1 MAHIQHQIKLK
12 HILGH
17 KMPKRITTQELH
29 NEVEQVKRD
38 INVIKDNHLA
48 HLERSMANLE
58 GDVKDNRKYFDI
70 RLNNLD
76 NKIWALVLL
85 ALSTLG
91 ATIASIVM

>member
-1 MAHIQHQIKLK
+1 MQTKIKRHTRNVMA
-12 HILGH
+12 
-17 KMPKRITTQELH
+17 KRITTQELH
-29 NEVEQVKRD
+29 TEVEQIKQE
-38 INVIKDNHLA
+38 INVIKNNHLA

-58 GDVKDNRKYFDI
+58 VDVKDNRRYFDN

>member
-1 MAHIQHQIKLK
+1 MQTKIKRHARNVMA
-12 HILGH
+12 
-17 KMPKRITTQELH
+17 KRITTQELH
-29 NEVEQVKRD
+29 TEVEQIKQE
-38 INVIKDNHLA
+38 INVIKNNHLA

-58 GDVKDNRKYFDI
+58 VDVKDNRRYFDN

>member
-1 MAHIQHQIKLK
+1 MS
-12 HILGH
+12 
-17 KMPKRITTQELH
+17 KRITTQELH
-29 NEVEQVKRD
+29 TEVEQIKQE
-38 INVIKDNHLA
+38 INVIKNNHLA

-58 GDVKDNRKYFDI
+58 VDVKDNRRYFDN

>member
-1 MAHIQHQIKLK
+1 
-12 HILGH
+12 
-17 KMPKRITTQELH
+17 MPRITTQELH
-29 NEVEQVKRD
+29 SEVEQVKRD

-58 GDVKDNRKYFDI
+58 VDVKDNRKYFDI

-85 ALSTLG
+85 TISTLG

>member
-1 MAHIQHQIKLK
+1 MAHIQPQNKLK
-12 HILGH
+12 HIQEH
-17 KMPKRITTQELH
+17 KMPRITTQELH
-29 NEVEQVKRD
+29 SEVEQVKRD

-58 GDVKDNRKYFDI
+58 VDVKDNRKYFDI

-85 ALSTLG
+85 TISTLG

>member
-1 MAHIQHQIKLK
+1 MA
-12 HILGH
+12 
-17 KMPKRITTQELH
+17 KRITTQELH
-29 NEVEQVKRD
+29 TEVEQIKQE
-38 INVIKDNHLA
+38 INVIKNNHLA

-58 GDVKDNRKYFDI
+58 VDVKDNRRYFDN

>member
-1 MAHIQHQIKLK
+1 MA
-12 HILGH
+12 
-17 KMPKRITTQELH
+17 KRITTQELH
-29 NEVEQVKRD
+29 TEVEQVKRD
-38 INVIKDNHLA
+38 ISVIKDNHLA

-58 GDVKDNRKYFDI
+58 VDVKDNRRYFDN

-76 NKIWALVLL
+76 SKIWALVLL